1 MNNKKI
7 TTTESLQ
14 KRFFNGS
21 KNHVMEIEKLMCHH
35 SATKERI
42 NFGTAILFLIF
53 FISLVIRRE
62 EWPTVRRLPPFGMRA
77 TMVWYSC
84 YQTVVLE
91 RSPEGIALRK
101 RDGKVLA
108 VGEAE
113 EIIACVF

>member
-1 MNNKKI
+1 
-7 TTTESLQ
+7 
-14 KRFFNGS
+14 
-21 KNHVMEIEKLMCHH
+21 
-35 SATKERI
+35 
-42 NFGTAILFLIF
+42 
-53 FISLVIRRE
+53 
-62 EWPTVRRLPPFGMRA
+62 MRA
-77 TMVWYSC
+77 TMVWDSC

>member
-1 MNNKKI
+1 MAYG
-7 TTTESLQ
+7 TT
-14 KRFFNGS
+14 
-21 KNHVMEIEKLMCHH
+21 
-35 SATKERI
+35 AT
-42 NFGTAILFLIF
+42 TL
-53 FISLVIRRE
+53 
-62 EWPTVRRLPPFGMRA
+62 
-77 TMVWYSC
+77 WYEGYHGVVSC